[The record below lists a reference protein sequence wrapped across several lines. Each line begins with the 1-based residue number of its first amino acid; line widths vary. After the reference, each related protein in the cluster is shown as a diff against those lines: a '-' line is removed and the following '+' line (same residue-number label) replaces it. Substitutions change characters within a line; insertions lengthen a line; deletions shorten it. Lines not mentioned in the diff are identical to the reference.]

1 MSLGLYVHLPFCRTH
16 CSYCAF
22 AISTDVGLQ
31 DEYTEALLRE
41 LSSVLNQASGL
52 GPRASVE
59 VDSIYFGGG
68 TPSRMSIENL
78 RRIVSAIR
86 GPKPEARGLAQ
97 DRRQPFEFSMEANPE
112 DITAESL
119 SAWREMG
126 VNRLSIGV
134 QSFRDEELIPLGRV
148 HGAAVAREAVALA
161 ARQRGKPATRLSL
174 DLIAGLPNQTVQSF
188 AETLDEAVA
197 LGVGHISL
205 YMLDLEEKS
214 PLKVQVDRGRVVIP
228 DDEAV
233 ATMYTDAIE
242 RLARAGFRQYEI
254 SNFAR
259 EGEECRHNLR
269 YWTRGQYR
277 GFGLGAHSFMG
288 GRRFANT
295 RDIRKYIARSPD
307 AADFTEDLTAGDVER
322 ETIFLNLRQ
331 IAGIDHAELERLRG
345 QEGRE
350 WINRGLRDGWLE
362 RRGSRVAFTPSG
374 FLLSNEFISQ
384 LF

>member
-1 MSLGLYVHLPFCRTH
+1 MSHGIYVHLPFCRTH

-22 AISTDVGLQ
+22 AISTDGSLQ
-31 DEYTEALLRE
+31 EEYTQALLRE
-41 LSSVLNQASGL
+41 CAGHAAAL
-52 GPRASVE
+52 E
-59 VDSIYFGGG
+59 IESIYFGGG

-78 RRIVSAIR
+78 RRIATAVP
-86 GPKPEARGLAQ
+86 GPRAQ
-97 DRRQPFEFSMEANPE
+97 DLEFSMESNPE
-112 DITAESL
+112 DITADAIAS
-119 SAWREMG
+119 WRELG

-134 QSFRDEELIPLGRV
+134 QSFHDAELIPLGRV
-148 HGAAVAREAVALA
+148 HGRDRAREAVSIAVA
-161 ARQRGKPATRLSL
+161 SGVRTNL
-174 DLIAGLPNQTVQSF
+174 DLIAGLPNQTAESF
-188 AETLDEAVA
+188 AHTLDEAIE

-228 DDEAV
+228 DDEVV
-233 ATMYTDAIE
+233 ATMYTEAIA
-242 RLARAGFRQYEI
+242 RLANAGLHQYEI

-269 YWTRGQYR
+269 YWTRGEYR
-277 GFGLGAHSFMG
+277 GFGLGAHSFIG

-295 RDIRKYIARSPD
+295 RDIRKYIEQSPD
-307 AADFTEDLTAGDVER
+307 AVDFVEELGDVEVQR
-322 ETIFLNLRQ
+322 ETIFLRLRQ
-331 IAGIDHAELERLRG
+331 TSGIDYAELEQLRG
-345 QEGRE
+345 QEATE

-362 RRGSRVAFTPSG
+362 QHGARVAFTPSG